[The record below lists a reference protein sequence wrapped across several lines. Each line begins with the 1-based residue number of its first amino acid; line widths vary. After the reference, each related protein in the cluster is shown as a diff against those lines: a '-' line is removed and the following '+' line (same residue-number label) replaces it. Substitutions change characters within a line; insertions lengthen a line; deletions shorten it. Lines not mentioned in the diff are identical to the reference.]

1 MLTTLGEL
9 AKRGELEFSDGY
21 RTKGS
26 EYAPSGYRII
36 RAGDVIGSCIDFSGP
51 DFVSSTRRQ
60 AIGSKAVRPGD
71 VVLTTKGT
79 VGRTARVRGV
89 PEPAVYSPQLCYF
102 RPTTVR
108 IDSGYLFHWFSS
120 PEFVH
125 QSTSMKSS
133 TDMAPYISLSQLAGT
148 RITLPPLP
156 EQQAI
161 AEVLGALDDKIAANR
176 ALVTS
181 SVQLTESLFTR
192 TTQGLVLAPLS
203 SIAIVNGDTIKPR
216 AGDLRYIDI
225 AAVSTDD
232 YASPTP
238 RSWANAP
245 SRARRR
251 VHHGDTLWSTVR
263 PNRRARALVLEDDPT
278 LVASTGLVTL
288 SPRHQGFSFL
298 HEATRTGAFA
308 DYLVANAEGSAY
320 PAVTASKFDRA
331 PVPAADADTIVAFN
345 RLTDPLWE
353 RVGSARAEITTLASL
368 RDTLLPALMDGTLR
382 VKDAARVASEVV

>member
-1 MLTTLGEL
+1 MRTLSLSEAHVEVL
-9 AKRGELEFSDGY
+9 DCEH
-21 RTKGS
+21 RTPAP
-26 EYAPSGYRII
+26 APSGHPYIAI
-36 RAGDVIGSCIDFSGP
+36 P
-51 DFVSSTRRQ
+51 DIQQGRVALETTRRISSSDLLDWTRRTKPQ
-60 AIGSKAVRPGD
+60 RGDILVTRRGRVGDTAPIPTGDCAIGQNL
-71 VVLTTKGT
+71 VLLRSDGSL
-79 VGRTARVRGV
+79 VD
-89 PEPAVYSPQLCYF
+89 Q
-102 RPTTVR
+102 
-108 IDSGYLFHWFSS
+108 GYLRWATRSPLWRSETDRLMNVGAVFSS
-120 PEFVH
+120 LNVGDIGK
-125 QSTSMKSS
+125 M
-133 TDMAPYISLSQLAGT
+133 
-148 RITLPPLP
+148 RIPVPPFP

-382 VKDAARVASEVV
+382 VKDAARVASEVL